1 MRTEQI
7 EQRLQD
13 ITNEI
18 CFLDGLRDAH
28 DDTNIHIIEEQVDV
42 LLHERRDLTF
52 LLESCFDE
60 LIGLWCLYI
69 SFHHT

>member
-13 ITNEI
+13 IKNEI
-18 CFLDGLRDAH
+18 CFLDSLRDAH

-42 LLHERRDLTF
+42 LLHERRNLTF

-60 LIGLWCLYI
+60 LIGL
-69 SFHHT
+69 

>member
-13 ITNEI
+13 IKNEI
-18 CFLDGLRDAH
+18 CFLDSLRDAH

-42 LLHERRDLTF
+42 LLNERRNLTF

-60 LIGLWCLYI
+60 LIGL
-69 SFHHT
+69 